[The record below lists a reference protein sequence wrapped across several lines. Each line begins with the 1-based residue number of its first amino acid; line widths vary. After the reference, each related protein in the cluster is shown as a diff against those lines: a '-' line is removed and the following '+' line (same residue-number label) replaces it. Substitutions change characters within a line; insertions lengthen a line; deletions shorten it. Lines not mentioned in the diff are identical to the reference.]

1 MMQKMDAS
9 NKYLSDMI
17 NINAKDIM
25 DLKNEIKNQT
35 TQIVQLKSITDAMM
49 NQIYE
54 LQARMSVL
62 ENALENKQ

>member
-1 MMQKMDAS
+1 
-9 NKYLSDMI
+9 
-17 NINAKDIM
+17 M